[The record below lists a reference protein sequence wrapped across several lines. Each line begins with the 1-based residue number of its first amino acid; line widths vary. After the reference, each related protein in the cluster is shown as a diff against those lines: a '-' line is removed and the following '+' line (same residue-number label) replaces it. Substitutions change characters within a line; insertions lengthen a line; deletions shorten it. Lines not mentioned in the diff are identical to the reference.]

1 MMAILQRPVDV
12 NPSPDD
18 RRNCP
23 ARLRSSALC
32 HASARRRRQLDD
44 VVDQILSGRGGRLRA
59 SDLAVA
65 VLSRNERFDPHNGP
79 IGRIEIGR
87 LRRDLEPYDAADD
100 LADTIRI
107 TGTSDHRPPRS
118 RA

>member
-1 MMAILQRPVDV
+1 MVAILQRPVDV
-12 NPSPDD
+12 SPSPDGI
-18 RRNCP
+18 RNCL
-23 ARLRSSALC
+23 ARLLSSASF

-44 VVDQILSGRGGRLRA
+44 VVDQTLSGRGGRLKA

-65 VLSRNERFDPHNGP
+65 VLSRNERFDPHDGP
-79 IGRIEIGR
+79 IVRIEIGR

-107 TGTSDHRPPRS
+107 TGTSDRPPRS
-118 RA
+118 GA